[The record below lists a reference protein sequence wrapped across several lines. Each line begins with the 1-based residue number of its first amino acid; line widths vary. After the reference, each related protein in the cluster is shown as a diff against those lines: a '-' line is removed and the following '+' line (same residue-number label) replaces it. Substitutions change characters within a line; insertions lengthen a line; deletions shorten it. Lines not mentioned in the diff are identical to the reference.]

1 MYFVHYVYMELKGRN
16 PHLRVSNAIPWKQE
30 KNTVLNIVRHMPFV
44 LRIAALSL
52 IIIAIA
58 RPRSSSKL
66 DKVQSEG
73 IDIMLTMDV
82 STSMLAR
89 DFTPDRISAAKDI
102 AIEFISQRPSD
113 RMGIVVFAG
122 ESYTQC
128 PLTTDRATLINLM
141 KEVRTNLLEDGTAIG
156 NGLATAVAR
165 LKDSDAK
172 SRVVI
177 LLTDGVNNSGEIAP
191 ETAADIAKTYGI
203 RVYAIGVGANGE
215 APYPVMTPWGVDIQK
230 VKVEIDEQ
238 LLTNIANET
247 GGRYFRAT
255 DNTKLA
261 EIYSEIGRTFVE
273 RLCNQEAAVIIF
285 ANYQFLWLLLLIPL
299 FFVFQIVRMAIRK
312 RRIRKFGDEAL
323 VKELMPSWSKA
334 KSWVRCVLYSL
345 AFFFFVIGL
354 SRPQIGA
361 KLKEHKSQGAEIMI
375 ALDVSNSMLAKDYSP
390 NRLER
395 AKLAISRI
403 TDKLSGDR
411 IGLIIFAGSS
421 FVQLPITTDYV
432 SAKMFLNSISTESIP
447 VQGTAIGEAIETAA
461 SSFSSESD
469 NSRAI
474 IVISDGENHED
485 DAIAA
490 AKKAAE
496 NGIKVYAIGVGSTE
510 GEPIPMKDGGLMK
523 DKDGKIVVTKLDG
536 GI

>member
-1 MYFVHYVYMELKGRN
+1 MYFEYPALLWLLALPLLLIVHYVYMELKGRN

-261 EIYSEIGRTFVE
+261 EIYSEIGKMEKTRTTIDSFPVYKE
-273 RLCNQEAAVIIF
+273 LFLGYAVAALIC
-285 ANYQFLWLLLLIPL
+285 LMLELLLN
-299 FFVFQIVRMAIRK
+299 V
-312 RRIRKFGDEAL
+312 
-323 VKELMPSWSKA
+323 
-334 KSWVRCVLYSL
+334 
-345 AFFFFVIGL
+345 FVI
-354 SRPQIGA
+354 R
-361 KLKEHKSQGAEIMI
+361 
-375 ALDVSNSMLAKDYSP
+375 
-390 NRLER
+390 RL
-395 AKLAISRI
+395 
-403 TDKLSGDR
+403 
-411 IGLIIFAGSS
+411 
-421 FVQLPITTDYV
+421 P
-432 SAKMFLNSISTESIP
+432 
-447 VQGTAIGEAIETAA
+447 
-461 SSFSSESD
+461 
-469 NSRAI
+469 
-474 IVISDGENHED
+474 
-485 DAIAA
+485 
-490 AKKAAE
+490 
-496 NGIKVYAIGVGSTE
+496 
-510 GEPIPMKDGGLMK
+510 
-523 DKDGKIVVTKLDG
+523 
-536 GI
+536 